1 LGVLAAL
8 PLVVSPDHLPWL
20 RFRVLSWELLVFIV
34 VLFLLQVHL
43 QSKEDDERSDREQ
56 AIDNLLARIETAKPD
71 PAPIKEEPSTPLTQ
85 PRQPHLMFTAT
96 QQTGKN
102 WRDGPVF
109 TLNHLSGGGAE
120 YVEIDPIQSA
130 RGHNLW
136 IRFGGVP
143 LLSSEK
149 RKPHHHFGEFREV
162 RIPAAPVTYE
172 RICGST

>member
-1 LGVLAAL
+1 LGVLAVL

-20 RFRVLSWELLVFIV
+20 RFRVLSWGLLVFIV

-96 QQTGKN
+96 QQTGKH

-136 IRFGGVP
+136 IRFGGVSP
-143 LLSSEK
+143 S
-149 RKPHHHFGEFREV
+149 
-162 RIPAAPVTYE
+162 
-172 RICGST
+172 